1 MPLLPRWRFMTTKA
15 KVVFIV
21 SALLLN
27 TLTTRLLGWPLIL
40 LLPGIYIWRTSGKR
54 TKP

>member
-1 MPLLPRWRFMTTKA
+1 MPLLPRWRCMTSKA

-27 TLTTRLLGWPLIL
+27 TLITRPLGWPLIL
-40 LLPGIYIWRTSGKR
+40 LLAGIYIWQTRACGQ
-54 TKP
+54 